1 MTLGGAAPSAPS
13 GAPPSLR
20 ANEELILT
28 GEERLREYSIEACAR
43 AIRERNAEL
52 CAVITVLDEP
62 ERIADTPA
70 NSPLGGV
77 PYVLKDVWDTANIR
91 TTGGS
96 FRHKDRLPKTS
107 ARCYEVLSRAGAVLL
122 GKSNLGDL
130 AFSAESNN
138 HIMGPVKNPLDL
150 PRTAGGSTG
159 GGAAAVCAGMAAFDW
174 GTDFGGSI
182 RSPAAFCGLVGLR
195 LSNDTWPVERE
206 HFPRISSHFWSWC
219 GQGPITRTVAE
230 SAALVSAMRELRTRP
245 KTFEANPSGVVLY
258 SPDKKH
264 AGAWPGFTADATKL
278 LEGAGLEVDFSHGLP
293 SPTRVNE
300 IFAGYLCSH
309 LEEMASSEEMGVME
323 GLPIVLSGLGT
334 LGRLDKRMHPNTALL
349 FALLG
354 VGRITLYRNKKPW
367 QTALD
372 SLRDAAWRI
381 WKSGRLIVSPTT
393 TLLPPKHGR
402 AAFAYG
408 LQTFQKL
415 GNMTDATSIA
425 IPFGTFEAAPH
436 LPRSLLISGPP
447 GSEDAVL
454 ALAARLEAKLVAS

>member
-1 MTLGGAAPSAPS
+1 MSAGAAEAV
-13 GAPPSLR
+13 PPSPGADEDLV
-20 ANEELILT
+20 AV
-28 GEERLREYSIEACAR
+28 GEERLREYSIETCAR
-43 AIRERNAEL
+43 VIRERNAEL
-52 CAVITVLDEP
+52 CAVLTVLPEP
-62 ERIADTPA
+62 ARIDDAPA

-77 PYVLKDVWDTANIR
+77 PYVLKDVWDTAGIR

-96 FRHKDRLPKTS
+96 YRHKSRIPTES
-107 ARCYEVLSRAGAVLL
+107 ARCYDVLSRSGAVLL

-130 AFSAESNN
+130 AFSAESDN
-138 HIMGPVKNPLDL
+138 HMMGPVKNPLDL
-150 PRTAGGSTG
+150 SRTAGGSTG
-159 GGAAAVCAGMAAFDW
+159 GGAAAVRSGMAAFDW

-195 LSNDTWPVERE
+195 LSNDTWPVERD
-206 HFPRISSHFWSWC
+206 HFPRISPHFWSWC

-230 SAALVSAMRELRTRP
+230 CAALIAAMRELCTRP
-245 KTFEANPSGVVLY
+245 KSFEAAPDDVVLY
-258 SPDKKH
+258 SPDKRH
-264 AGAWPGFTADATKL
+264 AGLWPGFTADATRL
-278 LEGAGLEVDFSHGLP
+278 LEGAGLDIDFSHGLP
-293 SPTRVNE
+293 SPVRVNE
-300 IFAGYLCSH
+300 IFAGYLCAH
-309 LEEMASSEEMGVME
+309 LEEMASSDEMGIAE

-354 VGRITLYRNKKPW
+354 VGRVTLYRNKKPW
-367 QTALD
+367 VTALEG
-372 SLRDAAWRI
+372 LRDDARRI

-415 GNMTDATSIA
+415 GNMTDSTSIA
-425 IPFGTFEAAPH
+425 IPFGVFETAPH

-454 ALAARLEAKLVAS
+454 ALAARLETHIANTVVAT